1 MKRLH
6 IQAVI
11 ATFVLGLLFGCNG
24 SGGDSSSGNQT
35 QTQTIPTSQLS
46 LPEQLEIVTNE
57 ND

>member
-1 MKRLH
+1 MIRLH

-11 ATFVLGLLFGCNG
+11 ATLALGLLFGCNG
-24 SGGDSSSGNQT
+24 DGGDSSSGD

-46 LPEQLEIVTNE
+46 LPEQLEVVTNE

>member
-11 ATFVLGLLFGCNG
+11 ATFVLGILFGCNG

-35 QTQTIPTSQLS
+35 QTIPTSQLS
-46 LPEQLEIVTNE
+46 LPKQLEVVTNE

>member
-11 ATFVLGLLFGCNG
+11 ATFVLGILFGCNG

-35 QTQTIPTSQLS
+35 QTIPTSQLS
-46 LPEQLEIVTNE
+46 LPEQLEVVTNE

>member
-35 QTQTIPTSQLS
+35 QTIPTSQLS
-46 LPEQLEIVTNE
+46 LSEQLEVVTNE